1 LSFLGELRR
10 RNVFR
15 VAATYVVASWLIIQV
30 VSSVDAPLN
39 LPDWFDTV
47 VVIFLAIGFPIAILL
62 AWAFEMTPDGIRAAR
77 PGSSGDNQLASNKLD
92 YALIG
97 ALMIVAVTTS
107 WNQFGLPIV
116 RSDSSPASIS
126 NDKSIAVLPFAD
138 MSPDGDQEYFAD
150 GIAEELLNEL
160 TNLDGLRVAGR
171 TSSFSFKGKDDDI
184 RSIGEALN
192 VSLILEGSVRKDGD
206 RVRITAQVI
215 DAASGYHHWSET
227 YDRNLTDIFAIQDEI
242 AAAIAGVLGVRLGVG
257 DINSFDGAGTDSVE
271 AYEAYLQAKQI
282 PYMQLD
288 RIRPLERAVQLDPD
302 YAAALAALGL
312 TIAST
317 MWISQP
323 EEAPEILDRAIPI
336 LLRAV
341 ELRPDSAYAYS
352 LLATANYA
360 RLDWIQS
367 EEYHETALAISRNGT
382 ALSNYGN
389 MLMRAGRSETAIQVY
404 GDAATV
410 EKYPAEIS
418 SNFLNAY
425 LSLGR
430 YAEVADI
437 ASQISNDAL
446 IEFNYLIALNEKDP
460 AAIKAA
466 ISAFPR
472 NAVSVSVLDDPLL
485 PIFDSPEEA
494 LVLLNSVYADTKIVW
509 PSKYHD
515 IALLAAYFG
524 DPEFSLQVFSIEA
537 RLTTIRLG
545 ALWYPVMSEVRRLPE
560 FKHLMSEIN
569 LLKYW
574 RAYGWSS
581 HCRPLGEDDFECF

>member
-1 LSFLGELRR
+1 MSFLGELRR
-10 RNVFR
+10 RKVFR

-30 VSSVDAPLN
+30 VSAVDAPLN

-47 VVIFLAIGFPIAILL
+47 VVIFLAIGFPIAILF
-62 AWAFEMTPDGIRAAR
+62 AWAFEMTPDGIRATR
-77 PGSSGDNQLASNKLD
+77 SGESGDIQLVSNKLD

-97 ALMIVAVTTS
+97 ALMIVAVSTS
-107 WNQFGLPIV
+107 WNQFGFQTDQGNP
-116 RSDSSPASIS
+116 SSASIPI
-126 NDKSIAVLPFAD
+126 DKSIAVLPFAD
-138 MSPDGDQEYFAD
+138 MSPDGDQEYFGD

-160 TNLDGLRVAGR
+160 TNLDGLTVAGR
-171 TSSFSFKGKDDDI
+171 TSSFSFKGRDDDI
-184 RSIGEALN
+184 RGIGEALN

-206 RVRITAQVI
+206 RVRITAQLI
-215 DAASGYHHWSET
+215 DAATGYHHWSET

-242 AAAIAGVLGVRLGVG
+242 AASIAGVLGVRLGVG
-257 DINSFDGAGTDSVE
+257 DINSFEGAGTDSVE
-271 AYEAYLQAKQI
+271 AYEAYLQAIQI
-282 PYMQLD
+282 PMTRLD
-288 RIRPLERAVQLDPD
+288 RIQPLETAVQLDPN

-312 TIAST
+312 SIAST

-360 RLDWIQS
+360 RFDWIES
-367 EEYHETALAISRNGT
+367 EEYHERALANSRYGT
-382 ALSNYGN
+382 TLLNYGN
-389 MLMRAGRSETAIQVY
+389 MLMRAGRSEAALQVY
-404 GDAATV
+404 GDATSA
-410 EKYPAEIS
+410 EKYPARIS
-418 SNFLNAY
+418 PNFLNAY

-430 YAEVADI
+430 YAEAAEY
-437 ASQISNDAL
+437 ASQNSNNTL
-446 IEFNYLIALNEKDP
+446 LNINYLIALNDGDP

-466 ISAFPR
+466 IGAISR
-472 NAVSVSVLDDPLL
+472 NEVSVSVLIDQLL
-485 PIFDSPEEA
+485 PILESPEEA
-494 LVLLNSVYADTKIVW
+494 LVFLNSVFADTNIVW

-545 ALWYPVMSEVRRLPE
+545 ALWYPVMSEVRKLPE
-560 FKHLMSEIN
+560 FKDLMSEIN